1 MQKNQKF
8 KVILN
13 YTASSGP
20 AWVTCDTAV
29 NMEEKETMTTR
40 TEMKTKKKGCFI

>member
-8 KVILN
+8 SVILD
-13 YTASSGP
+13 YTASLGP

-29 NMEEKETMTTR
+29 KMEEKETMMTR
-40 TEMKTKKKGCFI
+40 TEMKTKKGCFI